1 MELGVEQGVASV
13 RVWNFLVG
21 HGCEQIHSMKQRDS
35 GSTVCGVEIRQH
47 GFSLA
52 YGEDA
57 EIRVALLR
65 AMLEAVQLVQ
75 LVAQAPPAPPVRPEP
90 ISVNA

>member
-13 RVWNFLVG
+13 RVWNFLVS

-65 AMLEAVQLVQ
+65 AMLEAVQLV
-75 LVAQAPPAPPVRPEP
+75 AQAPPAPSMRPEP
-90 ISVNA
+90 IAVNA